1 MHGVLDQGGFDCK
14 SRAPI
19 AMLKKIVYL
28 QDLAVEVS
36 SGKEG
41 LKELREKRAKDGSKM
56 QTSFCG
62 QRISLN
68 WVSWLLCGPGVEAV
82 SEVEPLFFMEG
93 ECNVCRRV

>member
-1 MHGVLDQGGFDCK
+1 MGSWIREGLTAKVEHPLLC
-14 SRAPI
+14 
-19 AMLKKIVYL
+19 LKKLYL